1 MKRCPAATSDTVP
14 QSPVGE
20 ELRCP
25 RPPGSPAAGAVLRG
39 QRVGPNA
46 VDGLHTN
53 STHEFA
59 TRLALRRCISQLL
72 DVEIVAAT
80 REVASIPRRKR
91 RVPLEER
98 HMAPDPKL
106 PKKSRHPG
114 QQVRGSRTNCYATQ
128 CRGLPWNCPPLP
140 RPCSCHNNSN
150 LTVSGDMANWVL
162 FNTQHGLF
170 PGGRRR
176 LTTSNP
182 SSSKMIAEVLSRF
195 NTCLTSSC
203 HHNM

>member
-1 MKRCPAATSDTVP
+1 MSRSLPPRGRLPASLDAKEGYLSRNVTW
-14 QSPVGE
+14 
-20 ELRCP
+20 R
-25 RPPGSPAAGAVLRG
+25 RI
-39 QRVGPNA
+39 PN
-46 VDGLHTN
+46 
-53 STHEFA
+53 F
-59 TRLALRRCISQLL
+59 Q
-72 DVEIVAAT
+72 
-80 REVASIPRRKR
+80 
-91 RVPLEER
+91 
-98 HMAPDPKL
+98 
-106 PKKSRHPG
+106 KKSRHPG

-140 RPCSCHNNSN
+140 CPSSCHNNSN

-162 FNTQHGLF
+162 FNMQHDLF